1 MIKRLLTIC
10 AATILLA
17 ACETASTDSNEV
29 VGSSS
34 GSSSGTGAAA
44 SASSN
49 TSTSSN
55 TSNASNA
62 SNTSNTSNTSNAASE
77 SASSSAESSVAS
89 GSSSSSSSSSIGSIK
104 SPDELLAKVGSTV
117 YFDYDQST
125 LTAEAQATLDRQAA
139 FLKASP
145 SFRIT
150 IEGHCDERGT
160 REYNLALGDRRA
172 SAARDYLV
180 AKGINASRLSTISYG
195 KERPSVG
202 GSNETS
208 YSLNRRSVSKI
219 D

>member
-10 AATILLA
+10 AATFLLA

-34 GSSSGTGAAA
+34 GSSSGSGAAA

-49 TSTSSN
+49 TSSDAAGTTSAGGTSS
-55 TSNASNA
+55 
-62 SNTSNTSNTSNAASE
+62 
-77 SASSSAESSVAS
+77 S
-89 GSSSSSSSSSIGSIK
+89 GTSSIGSIRT
-104 SPDELLAKVGSTV
+104 PDELLAKVGSTV
-117 YFDYDQST
+117 YFDYDQSS
-125 LTAEAQATLDRQAA
+125 LTSEAQATLDRQAA

-145 SFRIT
+145 SFRLV

-172 SAARDYLV
+172 SAVRDYLV

-202 GSNETS
+202 GSNDTS
-208 YSLNRRSVSKI
+208 YALNRRSVSRI
-219 D
+219 DS

>member
-1 MIKRLLTIC
+1 MGISMIKRLLTIC
-10 AATILLA
+10 AATFLLA

-34 GSSSGTGAAA
+34 GSSSGSGAAA

-49 TSTSSN
+49 TSGNTSGNTSANTSSDAGGT
-55 TSNASNA
+55 TSAGGA
-62 SNTSNTSNTSNAASE
+62 
-77 SASSSAESSVAS
+77 
-89 GSSSSSSSSSIGSIK
+89 SSIGSIRT
-104 SPDELLAKVGSTV
+104 PDELLAKVGSTV
-117 YFDYDQST
+117 YFDYDQSS
-125 LTAEAQATLDRQAA
+125 LTSEAQATLDRQAA

-145 SFRIT
+145 SFRLV

-172 SAARDYLV
+172 SAVRDYLV

-202 GSNETS
+202 GSNDTS
-208 YSLNRRSVSKI
+208 YALNRRSVSRI
-219 D
+219 DS

>member
-10 AATILLA
+10 AATFLLA

-34 GSSSGTGAAA
+34 GSSSGSGAAA

-49 TSTSSN
+49 TSSDAGGTTSAGT
-55 TSNASNA
+55 TSAGGA
-62 SNTSNTSNTSNAASE
+62 
-77 SASSSAESSVAS
+77 
-89 GSSSSSSSSSIGSIK
+89 SSIGSIRT
-104 SPDELLAKVGSTV
+104 PDELLAKVGSTV
-117 YFDYDQST
+117 YFDYDQSS
-125 LTAEAQATLDRQAA
+125 LTSEAQATLDRQAA

-145 SFRIT
+145 SFRLV

-172 SAARDYLV
+172 SAVRDYLV

-202 GSNETS
+202 GSNDTS
-208 YSLNRRSVSKI
+208 YALNRRSVSRI
-219 D
+219 DS

>member
-1 MIKRLLTIC
+1 MFNRLLTIC
-10 AATILLA
+10 AATLLLA
-17 ACETASTDSNEV
+17 ACETASMDSNEV

-34 GSSSGTGAAA
+34 EASSGSDAAA

-49 TSTSSN
+49 TS
-55 TSNASNA
+55 
-62 SNTSNTSNTSNAASE
+62 
-77 SASSSAESSVAS
+77 
-89 GSSSSSSSSSIGSIK
+89 SSSSSSGSGSASADAMP

-125 LTAEAQATLDRQAA
+125 LTSEAQATLDRQAA
-139 FLKASP
+139 FLKENP
-145 SFRIT
+145 SVRIV

-180 AKGINASRLSTISYG
+180 AKGVNASRLTTISYG
-195 KERPSVG
+195 KERPEIG

-208 YSLNRRSVSKI
+208 WALNRRAMSKI
-219 D
+219 N

>member
-10 AATILLA
+10 AATFLLA

-34 GSSSGTGAAA
+34 GSSSGSGAAA

-49 TSTSSN
+49 TSGDATSGD
-55 TSNASNA
+55 
-62 SNTSNTSNTSNAASE
+62 
-77 SASSSAESSVAS
+77 AS
-89 GSSSSSSSSSIGSIK
+89 GTASAGSTASAGGASSIGSIRT
-104 SPDELLAKVGSTV
+104 PDELLAKVGSTV
-117 YFDYDQST
+117 YFDYDQSS
-125 LTAEAQATLDRQAA
+125 LTSEAQATLDRQAA

-145 SFRIT
+145 SFRLI

-172 SAARDYLV
+172 SAVRDYLV

-202 GSNETS
+202 GSNDTS
-208 YSLNRRSVSKI
+208 YALNRRSVSRI
-219 D
+219 DS

>member
-1 MIKRLLTIC
+1 MGISMIKRLLTIC
-10 AATILLA
+10 AATFLLA

-34 GSSSGTGAAA
+34 GSSSGSGAAA

-49 TSTSSN
+49 TSTSN
-55 TSNASNA
+55 TSSDAGGT
-62 SNTSNTSNTSNAASE
+62 TSADSAG
-77 SASSSAESSVAS
+77 SASSIAGGA
-89 GSSSSSSSSSIGSIK
+89 SSIGSIRT
-104 SPDELLAKVGSTV
+104 PDELLAKVGSTV
-117 YFDYDQST
+117 YFDYDQSS
-125 LTAEAQATLDRQAA
+125 LTSEAQATLDRQAA

-145 SFRIT
+145 SFRLI

-172 SAARDYLV
+172 SAVRDYLV

-202 GSNETS
+202 GSNDTS
-208 YSLNRRSVSKI
+208 YALNRRSVSRI
-219 D
+219 DS